1 MKIFSGIQPTNQLH
15 IGNYLGAIA
24 QWIDLQKDN
33 ECIFWIA
40 DLHALTVPYQAKEL
54 QKRTLEVVATYLATG
69 IDPEKSIIFRQSD
82 VKEHS
87 ELAWLLS
94 TITPVGD
101 LERMTQ
107 FKDKSQK
114 HKANINAG
122 LLNYPVLMAADILLY
137 QSNRVPVGIDQKQH
151 IELARTI
158 AKKFNKKFGE
168 TFIVPEG
175 LYSKLG
181 AKIMSLKE
189 PTKKMS
195 KSDSPDSFIS
205 LFDSPEQIK
214 KKIASATTDSLK
226 SVKYNPEKQP
236 GIANL
241 LTIYSLFAEQLIK
254 EIEKEFANKGYAEF
268 KQGLAL
274 LLIKKL
280 KPFRD
285 KKEEIAKNPELLK
298 DILENGAKK
307 ARLIAQL
314 TMQKVKQ
321 AMGLV

>member
-205 LFDSPEQIK
+205 LFDTPEQIK